1 MKNKLALLNV
11 IISLVSLIILLLNN
25 VSGTFTYVIFFSL
38 FIGWLIPYLSLF
50 ISAIFIIHELKPH
63 LTIIHNFLNIILSIF
78 LIFFL
83 VKLSAKDLL
92 IPLIEYILIIIVCFL
107 NIIYIFL
114 YLKKH
119 PDPDIAFTKKTKK
132 QNNGI
137 IK

>member
-107 NIIYIFL
+107 NIIYTFL

-119 PDPDIAFTKKTKK
+119 PDPDIVFIKKTKK

>member
-11 IISLVSLIILLLNN
+11 IISLVSLIFLLLNN

-38 FIGWLIPYLSLF
+38 FIGWLIPYISLF

-107 NIIYIFL
+107 NIIYTFL

-119 PDPDIAFTKKTKK
+119 PDLDIAFIKKTKK